1 METIADSP
9 LKIGRRKD
17 FIPKVI
23 AFVNIYL
30 TPEKEAFNIQP
41 YPGIENADK
50 IMNEFPALDEMFMA
64 SVKQSEYV

>member
-30 TPEKEAFNIQP
+30 TPEKEAFNI
-41 YPGIENADK
+41 
-50 IMNEFPALDEMFMA
+50 
-64 SVKQSEYV
+64 